1 MTSEWWLNP
10 ALMLGTV
17 IAVGYGALF
26 HLWQGRSWQDL
37 ITSVVAAL
45 IGFGLGQLI
54 GTLFNSD
61 WFRIGQVRV
70 IEATIFA
77 MLALLLSRRKPEPAG

>member
-1 MTSEWWLNP
+1 MTNEWWLNP
-10 ALMLGTV
+10 ALVLSIV

-37 ITSVVAAL
+37 ITSITAAL
-45 IGFGLGQLI
+45 IGVGIGQLI
-54 GTLFNSD
+54 GILFNSD
-61 WFRIGQVRV
+61 WYRIGQVRV

-77 MLALLLSRRKPEPAG
+77 LFALLLSRRKTEQAS